1 MKKGF
6 LGFLGVVITIFFSLL
21 LVIPPLLV
29 SFGQEK
35 VVTLEDYWNQKAKW
49 QLVRKL
55 DLASTGW
62 GYGYGAGAHVE
73 IVDGIW
79 YLFSRKVNW
88 GDKPNYCPFL
98 NETLGTEV
106 RKSLDKGKTWSQPI
120 NIIIPQESK
129 PWECAATDGDAY
141 YDATQNKWHY
151 LFQCLSRNG
160 VWNGCHLEKSGSN
173 PMGLF
178 TETHANPVIPARA
191 LWGRIC
197 DNPSDDCVKIPG
209 GVNRVYDEG
218 TYNIFRYDGGYYF
231 VSFHGFDDTRG
242 YRGIAKTADFIN
254 WIAGDEN
261 QGVPKDA
268 VLDLY
273 DTAGWRESWNSGGS
287 IGFGAGSILFDNGYY
302 YQISEAADINL
313 GCTDGQNW
321 DWGIFRSTSLTNTS
335 WEQFPAG
342 NPIIYSSKYPERNGR
357 PIGCNPAYARLFKD
371 PETNIIYLHYTR
383 ESMDNNYSGIYIFQL
398 VPSSN
403 LLQNGDLWK
412 CNSENWQKFP
422 IGPTNLVVYRYPNF
436 SSDGGCYLAANC
448 GSTSCQAGQ
457 SIYQDINVSSIPS
470 RNISYGGKFATDSG
484 TGTLNLVVFELDK
497 NFAIINSHRTTLNP
511 IPEYQSVR
519 KDLTLSSQTKTVRFQ
534 LYLDSP
540 HTFKADEMF
549 FETVEPTSTLSLSPG
564 WNEIT
569 WPDVSGKKASDT
581 PPECPIAV
589 TKENFWFVPFI
600 KNFGGVNFDFESGR
614 TYHLKCNQE
623 VTWNL

>member
-1 MKKGF
+1 MKKIFLAF
-6 LGFLGVVITIFFSLL
+6 LGIVITIFFSLL

-120 NIIIPQESK
+120 NIIVPQEGK

-141 YDATQNKWHY
+141 YDVTQNKWHY

-173 PMGLF
+173 PMDLF

-231 VSFHGFDDTRG
+231 VSFHGFDGTRG

-287 IGFGAGSILFDNGYY
+287 IGFGAGSILFDDGYY

-342 NPIIYSSKYPERNGR
+342 NPIIYSSKYPERNGK
-357 PIGCNPAYARLFKD
+357 PIGCNPAYARIFKD
-371 PETNIIYLHYTR
+371 PLTQRIYLHYTR
-383 ESMDNNYSGIYIFQL
+383 ESLDPNYSGIYFYEL
-398 VPSSN
+398 LPTSN

-412 CNSENWQKFP
+412 CRAENWERLP
-422 IGPTNLVVYRYPNF
+422 LGPTNIVAYRYPNL
-436 SSDGGCYLAANC
+436 SSDGGCYLATNC
-448 GSTSCQAGQ
+448 GASTCQPGQ
-457 SIYQDINVSSIPS
+457 SVYQDIDVSNIPS
-470 RNISYGGKFATDSG
+470 RNVSYGGKFATDSG
-484 TGTLNLVVFELDK
+484 TGILNLVIFELDE
-497 NFAIINSHRTTLNP
+497 NSTIINSHRTTLNP
-511 IPEYQSVR
+511 TLTYQSLKKNLV
-519 KDLTLSSQTKTVRFQ
+519 LGSQTKTIRFQ

-549 FETVEPTSTLSLSPG
+549 FETVEPSSSLSLSQG
-564 WNEIT
+564 WNQIT

-589 TKENFWFVPFI
+589 SKENFWFKPYI
-600 KNFGGVNFDFESGR
+600 KNFGGVNFNFENR
-614 TYHLKCNQE
+614 KTYYIKCNQA
-623 VTWNL
+623 VIWQL